1 MTAGQPNAI
10 KIIQPDPDSHY
21 RLVPCLCGCSKT
33 TYAKYPLMWR
43 VYCPACGEAVDGEP
57 GQSQHDVQV
66 IWNTKKRGGKT
77 P

>member
-1 MTAGQPNAI
+1 MTAGQPHAI

-21 RLVPCLCGCSKT
+21 RLVPCLCGCSKV

-66 IWNTKKRGGKT
+66 IWNTKTKEEKT
-77 P
+77 K